1 MPQTTPSEGG
11 LPTPEE
17 VARAAQLMEFR
28 SDLQQ
33 RTRRVWATPLLVA
46 LNVTVFAAMAV
57 KGVGLMSPAIDA
69 LIAWGA
75 NYGPRTTSG
84 EFWRLVTNVFVHI
97 GIVHVAMNMIGLWQM
112 GPLVE
117 RLLGNRG
124 FLAVYLF
131 SGVCGSLASV
141 LWNPFVV
148 SAGASGAVF
157 GVYGG
162 LLAFLL
168 RHRGSI
174 PAPVLQPL
182 MRSTLIFVG
191 LNVVYG
197 FQVKGIDVAA
207 HAGGFIGGFVATLA
221 VGAPLNVRL
230 GRAALLRE
238 SALLLLTAALVF
250 VVPGRL
256 PRVPDLQAE
265 LGAFDAVERTAIAA
279 YNDALKPGKGLS
291 DVEIARVIDEEVLP
305 PWQQFAARWQQVMR
319 VPRLP
324 SANKE
329 QVTKIARYMDLR
341 GRGWARFS
349 EALRTNNQKMAD
361 EAVALQKESES
372 VFKSADGKN

>member
-1 MPQTTPSEGG
+1 MS
-11 LPTPEE
+11 PEQ
-17 VARAAQLMEFR
+17 VARAAQLMQFR
-28 SDLQQ
+28 VELQQ
-33 RTRRVWATPLLVA
+33 RTLRVWATPLLIA
-46 LNVTVFAAMAV
+46 LNVAVFGVMAA
-57 KGVGLMSPAIDA
+57 KGVGLLSPSIDG
-69 LIAWGA
+69 LITWGA

-207 HAGGFIGGFVATLA
+207 HAGGFVGGFAATLA
-221 VGAPLNVRL
+221 VGVPLNIRL

-238 SALLLLTAALVF
+238 GALLALTVALVF
-250 VVPGRL
+250 FVPGRL

-265 LGAFDAVERTAIAA
+265 LTAFDAVERTAIAT
-279 YNDALKPGKGLS
+279 YNEALKADKGLS
-291 DVEIARVIDEEVLP
+291 DVEIARVIDEKVLP
-305 PWQQFAARWQQVMR
+305 PWQQFAARWQQMTGL
-319 VPRLP
+319 PRLP
-324 SANKE
+324 SAHKE
-329 QVTKIARYMDLR
+329 QFTKIARYMDLR

-349 EALRTNNQKMAD
+349 EALRTNDQKKAD
-361 EAVALQKESES
+361 EAVALQKESER
-372 VFKSADGKN
+372 VFRSADADGTK